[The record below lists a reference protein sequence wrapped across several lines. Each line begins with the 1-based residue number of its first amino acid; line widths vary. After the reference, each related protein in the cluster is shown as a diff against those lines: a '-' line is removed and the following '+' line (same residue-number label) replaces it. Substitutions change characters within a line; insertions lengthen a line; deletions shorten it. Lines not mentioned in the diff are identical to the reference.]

1 MSNHSLPK
9 TQTLCQSQGMA
20 GIRKE
25 DNTHTDLMPRK
36 ANQEDQEELGN
47 RPQPGKPVKDTEPP
61 PFMEEGWS

>member
-1 MSNHSLPK
+1 
-9 TQTLCQSQGMA
+9 MA